1 MKSNTYLKLINIALI
16 SSFSMSHV
24 YAGVVMTGTRIIFPA
39 QTKEKTI
46 QLQNKDQY
54 PNLVQIWLDSGDENS
69 TPETA
74 DAPFV
79 VNPQIFKIQPHQG
92 QMIRLIFN
100 GDASTLAQDRE
111 SLFYLNF
118 SEIPAIKNSVA
129 DRNKLM
135 VIFKNRIKV
144 FYRPKNLGDKPEQ
157 LAQNLSYSLMQHS
170 KQSAIKIQNNSSYY
184 ANISKTQLFVNDQLI
199 DQQQSKIIA
208 PKSSIEWSINSQH
221 TTLNTQM
228 KISLINDYG
237 VSIHHEIQKS
247 N

>member
-1 MKSNTYLKLINIALI
+1 MKSNTYLKLINVALI
-16 SSFSMSHV
+16 SIFSMSHV

-39 QTKEKTI
+39 QAKEKTI
-46 QLQNKDQY
+46 QLQNKDKY

-74 DAPFV
+74 NAPFV
-79 VNPQIFKIQPHQG
+79 VNPQIFKIQPYQG

-100 GDASTLAQDRE
+100 GDASTLAQNQE

-118 SEIPAIKNSVA
+118 SEIPAIQNSVA

-144 FYRPKNLGDKPEQ
+144 FYRPKNLSDKPEQ
-157 LAQNLSYSLMQHS
+157 LAQNLNYSFAQHG
-170 KQSAIKIQNNSSYY
+170 KRTAIKIQNNSSYY
-184 ANISKTQLFVNDQLI
+184 ANISKIQLFVNDQLI
-199 DQQQSKIIA
+199 DEKKSKMIA
-208 PKSSIEWSINSQH
+208 PKSSIEWSINQSL
-221 TTLNTQM
+221 TTSNTQM

-237 VSIHHEIQKS
+237 VSITHPIQKL